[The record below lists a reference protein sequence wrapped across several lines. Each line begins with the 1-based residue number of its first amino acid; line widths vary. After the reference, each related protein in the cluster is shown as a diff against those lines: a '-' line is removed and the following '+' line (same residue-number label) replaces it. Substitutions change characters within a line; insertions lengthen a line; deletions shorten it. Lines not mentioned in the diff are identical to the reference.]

1 MPKSKVTKAK
11 KTFPKKESIYGP
23 LLTSHKNATIRWSHF
38 VNYPAAGLSV
48 QTYALNSLY
57 DPDYSGSGTQPVG
70 FDEIMTMFYYY
81 RVISVR
87 VRISCTNAGSAGII
101 AVTPSRDATLPTQI
115 TAMAANDGSVSE
127 LIAGTYGQNKKVIV
141 KDINIAQFLGLK
153 SNIGDD
159 LHGTVTGSPSRVLY
173 LHIGLEEIDLSAKDM
188 SLFCE
193 FEFRTKFYNP
203 LQLDN
208 S

>member
-1 MPKSKVTKAK
+1 MPKNKVKSK
-11 KTFPKKESIYGP
+11 KTVARKETIYGP
-23 LLTSHKNATIRWSHF
+23 LLASYKNATIRWSHF
-38 VNYPAAGLSV
+38 VNYSAAGLSV

-70 FDEIMTMFYYY
+70 FDEIMAIYYYY

-87 VRISCTNAGSAGII
+87 VRISCTNAGSAAIM
-101 AVTPSRDATLPTQI
+101 AVTPARDSTSPTQI
-115 TAMAANDGSVSE
+115 TAMAANEGAVSE

-141 KDINIAQFLGLK
+141 KDINIAQYLGLK

-159 LHGTVTGSPSRVLY
+159 LHGTTTTSPARVVY
-173 LHIGLEEIDLSAKDM
+173 LHIGLEEIDLSAKDL
-188 SLFCE
+188 SLFVE
-193 FEFRTKFYNP
+193 FEFRTKFYNS
-203 LQLDN
+203 LQLNN